1 MLMFTDPGHG
11 GLRPRPVVCY
21 GPAAPFIAIAAT
33 VVGTAVSAYGAIQQ
47 GNAAK
52 EAANYQAQVANNN
65 AITAN
70 NNAIAAEQA
79 GAVQAEQKQM
89 QTGQTIGKIIASKA
103 ASGLDVNSGSSAD
116 LVASTADVGELD
128 SETIRNNADKTAYG
142 YRTQGQSY
150 TAQAE
155 LDQMQGDNAAAA
167 GQIGAVSSLLSG
179 ASSVSSKWMAL
190 NPPAASS
197 SPTGLRIPGGI

>member
-1 MLMFTDPGHG
+1 MQMFTDPGHG
-11 GLRPRPVVCY
+11 SLRPRPIVCY
-21 GPAAPFIAIAAT
+21 GPALPAIAIAAT
-33 VVGTAVSAYGAIQQ
+33 VASTAVAAYGQIQQ

-52 EAANYQAQVANNN
+52 EAANYNAQVANNN
-65 AITAN
+65 ATTAN

-128 SETIRNNADKTAYG
+128 AQTIRNNADKTAYG

-150 TAQAE
+150 SAQAG
-155 LDQMQGDNAAAA
+155 LDQMQGNNAAAA
-167 GQIGAVSSLLSG
+167 GQLGAFSSLLSG
-179 ASSVSSKWMAL
+179 ASSVSGKWLDFQQKGAV
-190 NPPAASS
+190 
-197 SPTGLRIPGGI
+197 